1 MRERRE
7 GGALLFLFIFY
18 LLDGQLFRLQS
29 DDSTKS
35 QRIVLVQKSE
45 ADEWRETVMAINMF
59 LLLLLWFL
67 LRFSCSVCVRVISL
81 EVYKK

>member
-45 ADEWRETVMAINMF
+45 ADEWRET
-59 LLLLLWFL
+59 
-67 LRFSCSVCVRVISL
+67 
-81 EVYKK
+81 